1 MEGEGNGARLIPE
14 DHSDLQTE
22 TVIILLGESTLGGS
36 PINPGTQIR
45 GQMHGDGRPRGGL
58 FDSPWFALFRWLLL
72 HGGEFPPIDQKL
84 PNQCVDMS
92 GNIYQKYEMQRIGK
106 QPKDSE
112 SARERLASPMRM
124 GVSELLARK
133 VRHVSAT
140 TRLPEQVIAR
150 EAITRA
156 FALLN
161 S

>member
-1 MEGEGNGARLIPE
+1 
-14 DHSDLQTE
+14 
-22 TVIILLGESTLGGS
+22 
-36 PINPGTQIR
+36 
-45 GQMHGDGRPRGGL
+45 
-58 FDSPWFALFRWLLL
+58 
-72 HGGEFPPIDQKL
+72 
-84 PNQCVDMS
+84 MS

-112 SARERLASPMRM
+112 SARQRLDSPLRM
-124 GVSELLARK
+124 GVSELIARK

-150 EAITRA
+150 EAITRG